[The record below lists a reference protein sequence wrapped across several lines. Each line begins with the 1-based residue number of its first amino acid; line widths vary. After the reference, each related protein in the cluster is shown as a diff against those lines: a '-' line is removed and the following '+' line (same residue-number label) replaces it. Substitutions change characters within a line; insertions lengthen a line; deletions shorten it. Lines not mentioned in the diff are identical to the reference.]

1 MIKERGA
8 IGRHPSF
15 SSSVF
20 SSSSSSSS
28 SRQIVLVLRHSDLDN
43 LNLQTLIARLSQRTR
58 TFKLS

>member
-20 SSSSSSSS
+20 SSSSSSSSS

-43 LNLQTLIARLSQRTR
+43 LNLQTLITLIYVFA
-58 TFKLS
+58 FVI